1 MVPTCVR
8 TERLGHVRC
17 VRAKKLELM
26 VLEFRRN
33 YLNKH
38 WSSFLCFLAGRVR
51 LRTGLLSQSQKYFF
65 MTSLSVPPL
74 DFSRSKLSV
83 A

>member
-65 MTSLSVPPL
+65 MTSLSVPLL
-74 DFSRSKLSV
+74 DFSRGKLSV
-83 A
+83 V